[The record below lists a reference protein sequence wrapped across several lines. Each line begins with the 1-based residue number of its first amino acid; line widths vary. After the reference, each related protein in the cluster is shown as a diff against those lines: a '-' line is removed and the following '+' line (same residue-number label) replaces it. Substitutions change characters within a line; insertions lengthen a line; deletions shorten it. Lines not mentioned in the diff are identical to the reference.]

1 MEKVKFKSWFQKMGS
16 HMRGLKRQIERTENL
31 LEDLEF
37 QISYFRGEIREK
49 VGIHKDSCKALEA
62 LKIEQQKE
70 ERVLRHKLRGYI
82 EDNVDDAETL
92 LSEFEKADF

>member
-1 MEKVKFKSWFQKMGS
+1 
-16 HMRGLKRQIERTENL
+16 MRGLKRQIERTENL
-31 LEDLEF
+31 LENLDF
-37 QISYFRGEIREK
+37 QIAYFRGELREK

-62 LKIEQQKE
+62 LKVEQQKE